1 MQVILLKDIPKLGKR
16 GEAKR
21 VKNGYFRNFLYP
33 RALATIATPG
43 RVKVSEGF
51 AKKRMIEH
59 EEMKKKAM
67 EVKERLEK
75 LVLAF
80 EKKASAKGKLYGS
93 ISQKDIAKAVKD
105 EAKVELTEAQIILK
119 DHIKAVG
126 DFVVPV
132 NLIEGVTAEVKVEV
146 KAQK

>member
-1 MQVILLKDIPKLGKR
+1 MQVILLKDVPKVGRK
-16 GEAKR
+16 GELKR
-21 VKNGYFRNFLYP
+21 VKDGYFRNFLYP
-33 RALATIATPG
+33 RSLAALATPG
-43 RVKVSEGF
+43 RIKISEEL

-93 ISQKDIAKAVKD
+93 ISQKDIVKAVKD
-105 EAKVELTEAQIILK
+105 EAKVELTESQIILK

-126 DFVVPV
+126 DFVVPI
-132 NLIEGVTAEVKVEV
+132 NLAEGVTAEIKVEV
-146 KAQK
+146 KAQS